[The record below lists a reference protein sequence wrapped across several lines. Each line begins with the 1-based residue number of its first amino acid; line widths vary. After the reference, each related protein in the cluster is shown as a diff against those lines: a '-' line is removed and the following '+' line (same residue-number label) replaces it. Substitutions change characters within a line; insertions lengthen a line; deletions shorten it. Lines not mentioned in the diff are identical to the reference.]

1 MHTVAIR
8 CSPNFILHCNFY
20 IAFYHIACL
29 DLLLPLIVCCLFVL
43 VDLVSV
49 VYIFVLFK
57 IVLLCKS
64 LLADITLEVLCSA
77 MGFHVLSEIAFIVRG
92 MFADVAVDR
101 FSCVLSHVF
110 F

>member
-1 MHTVAIR
+1 MG
-8 CSPNFILHCNFY
+8 FI
-20 IAFYHIACL
+20 
-29 DLLLPLIVCCLFVL
+29 LPLIVCCLFVL

-49 VYIFVLFK
+49 VYFFVLFK

-92 MFADVAVDR
+92 MIADVAVDR